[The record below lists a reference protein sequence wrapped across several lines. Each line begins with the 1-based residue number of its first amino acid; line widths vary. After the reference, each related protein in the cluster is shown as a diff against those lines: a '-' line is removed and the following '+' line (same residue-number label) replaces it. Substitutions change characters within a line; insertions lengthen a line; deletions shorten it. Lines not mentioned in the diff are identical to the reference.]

1 MSDCGHYIENEDLS
15 FEYYCC
21 LESHSG
27 EEIQKA
33 LQKEFQ
39 KILNHIKYKKTERII
54 IILK

>member
-33 LQKEFQ
+33 LQKEFRN
-39 KILNHIKYKKTERII
+39 IPNHLKYKKIE
-54 IILK
+54 